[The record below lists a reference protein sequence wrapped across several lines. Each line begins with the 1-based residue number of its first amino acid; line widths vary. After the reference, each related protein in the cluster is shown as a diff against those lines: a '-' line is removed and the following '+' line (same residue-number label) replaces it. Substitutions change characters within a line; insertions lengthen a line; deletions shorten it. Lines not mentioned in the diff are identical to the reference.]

1 MKSVI
6 FLADGMADEPL
17 AELNGKTP
25 LEYADTPNMDWIAQN
40 GAMGS
45 FLTLPDGLP
54 TSSDV
59 ANMSVLG
66 FMPEENYPGRGP
78 IEAISQKIDLKA
90 NDVAWRCNIVTVD
103 SDGVMLDYSA
113 GHIDNEISRQLI
125 ADLQEK
131 FGSDK
136 VTFYPGVSYRN
147 LLVLHGDE
155 FCKDVDYYKPDSS
168 HGINEKDLPLTAL
181 NEKAQYTVDFLN
193 KLCAEAAEFLT
204 NHPLNQNRE
213 FPANRIWPW
222 SPGYKPALPPFIEK
236 YQGKKGAIISAVDV
250 IKGIGIASNM
260 TVIEVEGA
268 TGYIDTNYENKAAAA
283 LEALKEHDFVYIHV
297 EGIDEVS
304 HLGSLELKI
313 KAIEDFDKRLVGKVL
328 EQLKNQDV
336 RIMILPDHPVPI
348 KLRQHTTTPV
358 PFAIAGSGIACDNL
372 EAYNEKN
379 ANKGS
384 LGLLKRDE
392 LMHLILGL

>member
-1 MKSVI
+1 MKSII

-17 AELNGKTP
+17 AELGGMTP
-25 LEYADTPNMDWIAQN
+25 LEYANTPNMDSIAQN
-40 GAMGS
+40 GSMGS

-66 FMPEENYPGRGP
+66 FMPEYNYPGRGP
-78 IEAISQKIDLKA
+78 IEAISQKIDLQA

-103 SDGVMLDYSA
+103 ADGVMLDYSA

-125 ADLQEK
+125 ADLQAK
-131 FGSDK
+131 FGGDK

-147 LLVLHGDE
+147 LLVLHGEE
-155 FCKDVDYYKPDSS
+155 FSKDVDYYKPDSS

-222 SPGYKPALPPFIEK
+222 SPGYKPALPPFVEK
-236 YQGKKGAIISAVDV
+236 YNGKKGAIISAVDV

-283 LEALKEHDFVYIHV
+283 IEALKSHDFVYIHV

-328 EQLKNQDV
+328 SAVDLSNARV
-336 RIMILPDHPVPI
+336 MILPDHPVPI

-358 PFAIAGSGIACDNL
+358 PFAICGCGIEVDSTP
-372 EAYNEKN
+372 AYNEKN
-379 ANKGS
+379 AASGAY
-384 LGLLKRDE
+384 GLLKKDE
-392 LMHLILGL
+392 LMKLVLGN

>member
-1 MKSVI
+1 MKSII

-25 LEYADTPNMDWIAQN
+25 LEFANTPNMDSIAKN

-66 FMPEENYPGRGP
+66 FMPEYNYPGRGP
-78 IEAISQKIDLKA
+78 IEAISQKIELKA
-90 NDVAWRCNIVTVD
+90 DDVAWRCNIVTVD
-103 SDGVMLDYSA
+103 PAGVMLDYSA

-125 ADLQEK
+125 ADLQAK

-147 LLVLHGDE
+147 LLVLHGEE
-155 FCKDVDYYKPDSS
+155 FSKDVDYYKPDSS

-204 NHPLNQNRE
+204 NHPLNQTRE

-222 SPGYKPALPPFIEK
+222 SPGYKPNLPPFVEK

-268 TGYIDTNYENKAAAA
+268 TGYIDTNYENKAEAA
-283 LEALKEHDFVYIHV
+283 LAALKDHDFVYIHV

-304 HLGSLELKI
+304 HLGNLELKI

-328 EQLKNQDV
+328 DGVKGEAV
-336 RIMILPDHPVPI
+336 RVMILPDHPVPI

-358 PFAIAGSGIACDNL
+358 PFAIAGEGIACD
-372 EAYNEKN
+372 ATQTYAEKN
-379 ANKGS
+379 AAAGA
-384 LGLLKRDE
+384 LGFLKKDE
-392 LMHLILGL
+392 LMKLILGL

>member
-1 MKSVI
+1 
-6 FLADGMADEPL
+6 
-17 AELNGKTP
+17 
-25 LEYADTPNMDWIAQN
+25 
-40 GAMGS
+40 
-45 FLTLPDGLP
+45 
-54 TSSDV
+54 
-59 ANMSVLG
+59 
-66 FMPEENYPGRGP
+66 
-78 IEAISQKIDLKA
+78 
-90 NDVAWRCNIVTVD
+90 
-103 SDGVMLDYSA
+103 MLDYSA

-204 NHPLNQNRE
+204 NHSLNQNRE

-222 SPGYKPALPPFIEK
+222 SPGYKPALPSFIEK